1 MSLSQDCGIKKHP
14 LILGAVRKLG
24 MRDLQ
29 PFVESL
35 RASGYQG
42 DCVLFTTSVSASTLR
57 YLHDHKIRTVPF
69 FYPAIRNHQPFLYGW
84 KVWRYLLGKVHF
96 YETRLKL
103 ARLVWDLFFLRFLFY
118 RDYLRTH
125 MEYTHIMLTDVRDV
139 IFQENPF
146 SWFGQKQGVFC
157 FEEASGLT
165 IGESPANSRMV
176 REVFGASG
184 LAQVGHRQVSCAGIT
199 FGTRVPLLLY
209 LQSFL
214 DLALCAKNLWPCSG
228 SDQGIHNYI
237 IHQIGIPTLQLVNN
251 EGPVFTMGCVPR
263 KQIRQNSLGQVI
275 NHKGTVYP
283 ILHQY
288 DRFKDLALPLNPP
301 GPPRGKLCH

>member
-1 MSLSQDCGIKKHP
+1 MTALQESGMKTQP
-14 LILGAVRKLG
+14 LIMGAVRRLG
-24 MRDLQ
+24 VKELQ
-29 PFVESL
+29 PFVKSL
-35 RASGYQG
+35 RATGYQG

-57 YLHDHKIRTVPF
+57 YLHDQKIRTVPF
-69 FYPAIRNHQPFLYGW
+69 FYPAVRNHQPFLYGW
-84 KVWRYLLGKVHF
+84 KIWKPLLGMLREQ
-96 YETRLKL
+96 ETRLKL

-118 RDYLRTH
+118 RDYLKTH
-125 MEYTHIMLTDVRDV
+125 GEYTHIMITDVRDV

-146 SWFGQKQGVFC
+146 TWMGQKKGMFC
-157 FEEASGLT
+157 FEEVSGLT

-176 REVFGASG
+176 REVFGANG

-199 FGTRVPLLLY
+199 FGTRTPLLLY

-214 DLALCAKNLWPCSG
+214 DLALQAKNLWPCSG

-237 IHQIGIPTLQLVNN
+237 IHQMGIPALQLVNN

-275 NHKGTVYP
+275 NHEGAVYP

-288 DRFKDLALPLNPP
+288 DRFKDLALSCFPAPPP
-301 GPPRGKLCH
+301 GNLCH